1 MFSRRR
7 LEERIALASHAV
19 HHHRL
24 RRRPALEVLE
34 RRVVLSTFTVNSLG
48 DGGIGSND
56 SGDLRY
62 CINIRDR
69 DAGLATQ
76 QHTVGHDGV
85 LPVLQ

>member
-1 MFSRRR
+1 MASRRR
-7 LEERIALASHAV
+7 LVQRFAFASHAV
-19 HHHRL
+19 HHHRF
-24 RRRPALEVLE
+24 RRRPVLEVRE
-34 RRVVLSTFTVNSLG
+34 DRVVLATFTVNSLG

-76 QHTVGHDGV
+76 QHTVGRDGV